1 MNSINSSEQD
11 IEEAGAFDK
20 SASVSEMFQADAQEL
35 DSESLEDLAGDGS
48 VLERGRQMLAE
59 AEAKLAGV
67 ERALARLDAGNYGL
81 CEVCGAPI
89 AATLLAEHP
98 SLSRCAEHDQE
109 SASAS

>member
-1 MNSINSSEQD
+1 MSEKFQED
-11 IEEAGAFDK
+11 ADDLADEA
-20 SASVSEMFQADAQEL
+20 L
-35 DSESLEDLAGDGS
+35 DGFAGDGS

-67 ERALARLDAGNYGL
+67 ERALARLDAGEYGR

-98 SLSRCAEHDQE
+98 SLSRCADHDQ
-109 SASAS
+109 ASASSS